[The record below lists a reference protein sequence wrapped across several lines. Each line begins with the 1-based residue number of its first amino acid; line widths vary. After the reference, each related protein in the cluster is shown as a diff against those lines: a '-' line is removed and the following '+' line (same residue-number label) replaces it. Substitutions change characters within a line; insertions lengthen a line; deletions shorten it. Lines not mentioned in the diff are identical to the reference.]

1 MSYPACPNTVTATLT
16 NTDGAPTGFA
26 VITKNVVDNTFEVTI
41 SSSFAADLNTIG
53 NTYGF

>member
-1 MSYPACPNTVTATLT
+1 MSYPACPNTVTATLA